1 LTVDPATHNQV
12 SSTTDGN
19 SATFQVAG
27 SEVDL
32 ESVTVNSRGNAIEV
46 TVYCTLVS
54 TAGVSRDVVVRI
66 YDDTGASAIYTAPA
80 VTLSAGAELFVE
92 HTTVHTPGTQSNT
105 YKFQGSVD
113 VDGADVVAKLR
124 GIVLFESYI

>member
-1 LTVDPATHNQV
+1 
-12 SSTTDGN
+12 
-19 SATFQVAG
+19 VAG

-32 ESVTVNSRGNAIEV
+32 ESVTVNSRGNAIEI

-66 YDDTGASAIYTAPA
+66 YDSTGAAAIYTAPA
-80 VTLSAGAELFVE
+80 VALAAGTELFVE

-105 YKFQGSVD
+105 YTFQGSVD

-124 GIVLFESYI
+124 GIVLFESFI